1 MTTPLSPEFLSEAFA
16 REMASAVAALL
27 GESTTVTP
35 AAVPAAPTAWRARIE
50 VAGALRGHLDVGLS
64 DADGRRVS
72 ALVMG
77 FESGEVGDD
86 AVADTLRELCGQA
99 VGALKE
105 HPETAGVT
113 LAVRDVGAGPLPAA
127 LHEAWQF
134 PLTSA
139 GASVLPVIVLAG
151 TLAASTAAV
160 EPGPV
165 APPTAAAA
173 APTLATAAP
182 TLAAAAPAPPGGNL
196 DLLLDIELPLS
207 VRFGQTE
214 LTLLHLT
221 RLGPGSVIDLHRSA
235 DEPVD
240 VLVSGKV
247 IARGEVVVVEGNY
260 GVRVTEVVSTADR
273 IRSMGA

>member
-1 MTTPLSPEFLSEAFA
+1 MSTPLSAECLFEAFA

-35 AAVPAAPTAWRARIE
+35 AAVPAAVAWRARVE
-50 VAGALRGHLDVGLS
+50 ASGALNGHLEIGLS

-72 ALVMG
+72 ALIMG
-77 FESGEVGDD
+77 FEPGQVGDD
-86 AVADTLRELCGQA
+86 AVLDTLREICGQA
-99 VGALKE
+99 IGALKE
-105 HPETAGVT
+105 PLETAGVS
-113 LAVRDVGAGPLPAA
+113 LALAEVAAGPLAGSA
-127 LHEAWQF
+127 CEAWQF

-139 GASVLPVIVLAG
+139 GSSVLPVIIVAGVLAS
-151 TLAASTAAV
+151 AAPIATAA
-160 EPGPV
+160 PV
-165 APPTAAAA
+165 AAPTPVAAAPTSAVAAAA
-173 APTLATAAP
+173 AVT
-182 TLAAAAPAPPGGNL
+182 GNL

-221 RLGPGSVIDLHRSA
+221 RLGPGSVIDLRRSA

>member
-1 MTTPLSPEFLSEAFA
+1 MSAHLSPEFLFEAFA
-16 REMASAVAALL
+16 REMAVAVAALL

-35 AAVPAAPTAWRARIE
+35 AALPSSAPAWHARI
-50 VAGALRGHLDVGLS
+50 VAAGSLSGEFEVGLS

-72 ALVMG
+72 ALIMG
-77 FESGEVGDD
+77 FEPAEVGDD
-86 AVADTLRELCGQA
+86 AVLDTLRELCGQA

-105 HPETAGVT
+105 NAETSSVALTIASV
-113 LAVRDVGAGPLPAA
+113 AVGPPAA
-127 LHEAWQF
+127 KPNSAWQF
-134 PLTSA
+134 PLTSEAVPVLVMAGDLAA
-139 GASVLPVIVLAG
+139 GA
-151 TLAASTAAV
+151 AS
-160 EPGPV
+160 PSPV
-165 APPTAAAA
+165 ARPTAVVA
-173 APTLATAAP
+173 APTP
-182 TLAAAAPAPPGGNL
+182 FPVAAPAGNL
-196 DLLLDIELPLS
+196 DLLLDIELPLT

-235 DEPVD
+235 DEPVE

>member
-1 MTTPLSPEFLSEAFA
+1 
-16 REMASAVAALL
+16 
-27 GESTTVTP
+27 
-35 AAVPAAPTAWRARIE
+35 
-50 VAGALRGHLDVGLS
+50 
-64 DADGRRVS
+64 
-72 ALVMG
+72 MG

-105 HPETAGVT
+105 NPETSSVT
-113 LAVRDVGAGPLPAA
+113 LAVRDVGAGPLPATPR
-127 LHEAWQF
+127 EAWQF

-139 GASVLPVIVLAG
+139 GASVLPVIVVAG
-151 TLAASTAAV
+151 TLAASTAEAA
-160 EPGPV
+160 PADV
-165 APPTAAAA
+165 APPTAVA
-173 APTLATAAP
+173 AAP
-182 TLAAAAPAPPGGNL
+182 TLAAAAPGPPGGNL